1 MIWSRCGPGRP
12 RGRRAA
18 GSPRRLPTRNSNRS
32 TGAGPGRTTGSSAST
47 ARSGGGSST
56 FPDGNSTLMLLTARL
71 KYVAEYEWGK
81 RRNLDMSKPKEMDEL
96 KGKTE
101 G

>member
-1 MIWSRCGPGRP
+1 
-12 RGRRAA
+12 
-18 GSPRRLPTRNSNRS
+18 
-32 TGAGPGRTTGSSAST
+32 
-47 ARSGGGSST
+47 
-56 FPDGNSTLMLLTARL
+56 MLLTARL